1 MMLAAIAVSVA
12 MLLERSDDIS
22 DPLSKSLRDPN
33 ALTRSVAARV
43 IAVRDVQKLLPE
55 LHAALLKELDPFAAR
70 EEIRAIGMLGGAM
83 ELDFLRAGS
92 KRFASAFDGDAV
104 MAIARVDG
112 AAAIDAYI
120 DAVRR
125 DRAQWSVL
133 PLALWGKPALVTP
146 TAARVLGTHD
156 ESAWCSLID
165 ALTGS
170 DAFLNPNLSLVALN
184 NRSDVIAE
192 QTALYLAR
200 VFLRHPPVD
209 AAPILAAIDESR
221 SAAPPSLILAR
232 ELLGRILG
240 RAPRER
246 EATTKWLQSARDSN
260 FPYDLRPVLTSA
272 EELALE
278 PGLPPKPLPA
288 QIVSETPLDLAVD
301 LPPGMAAAVMH
312 ETACGRD
319 AWAGLASV
327 TVDEHGRVT
336 DADVSKVTA
345 TKPCKR
351 ALNVLLRASLAENR
365 NVTSARHTDQLLL
378 VHSFG
383 APLCMEEPAEGL
395 VGVRPV
401 GGAIRLP
408 KPKKQPLPHYP
419 EGSARTAP
427 AFVNVDVRVSRGGC
441 VAAVRLLQQSP
452 LSAFNTNALLALS
465 AWTFEPATLNGRKV
479 GVVFDLPIYFRPR

>member
-1 MMLAAIAVSVA
+1 MLAAIFLSIA

-22 DPLSKSLRDPN
+22 EPLSKSLRDPN

-43 IAVRDVQKLLPE
+43 IAVRDVQRLLPE
-55 LHAALLKELDPFAAR
+55 LHGALLKELDPFAAR
-70 EEIRAIGMLGGAM
+70 EEIRAIGILGGAN
-83 ELDFLRAGS
+83 ELDFLRAES

-104 MAIARVDG
+104 MAIARVDS

-120 DAVRR
+120 DAVKREH
-125 DRAQWSVL
+125 AQWSVL

-165 ALTGS
+165 AITGS
-170 DAFLNPNLSLVALN
+170 DAFLNANLSLVALN

-192 QTALYLAR
+192 KTALYLAR

-209 AAPILAAIDESR
+209 AAPILAALDESR
-221 SAAPPSLILAR
+221 SGAPPSLILAR
-232 ELLGRILG
+232 ELLGRVLG
-240 RAPRER
+240 RAPREH
-246 EATTKWLQSARDSN
+246 EATTKWLHSERNGN
-260 FPYDLRPVLTSA
+260 FPSDLRPILTRA

-278 PGLPPKPLPA
+278 PGLPPKPVPA
-288 QIVSETPLDLAVD
+288 QMVSETPLDLAVD

-319 AWAGLASV
+319 AWAGLARV
-327 TVDEHGRVT
+327 AVDEHGRVT

-383 APLCMEEPAEGL
+383 APLCMEEPADGL

-401 GGAIRLP
+401 GGAIRMP
-408 KPKKQPLPHYP
+408 KTKKQPLPRYP
-419 EGSARTAP
+419 EGGARIAQ

-465 AWTFEPATLNGRKV
+465 AWTFEPATLDGRKTS
-479 GVVFDLPIYFRPR
+479 VVYDLPIYFRPR